1 MLELFD
7 RSFKITRNMLN
18 DLLEKVCSM
27 DKEMVNFS
35 RHKETAKMNQVEILE
50 MRNRVSEINI
60 LLVLITE

>member
-1 MLELFD
+1 
-7 RSFKITRNMLN
+7 MLN